1 MAHTKSAKK
10 RHKQSEAK
18 RQTNR
23 STKSMLKTL
32 NKKVRDTAAA
42 GNVESAEAQARVV
55 AKKLDQAAARGVIHP
70 NAAARTKSRLQSAI
84 KTAKGK

>member
-10 RHKQSEAK
+10 RHRQSET
-18 RQTNR
+18 RRLTNR

-32 NKKVRDTAAA
+32 NKKVRDAATA

-84 KTAKGK
+84 KSAKGK